1 MFLLTYSFI
10 EILKV
15 PRRPCKHENDGPFF
29 GRKPRCCQAEA
40 ADNAAGDGGEAPL
53 QERGDDTAPRRVLRA
68 HHGLRRH
75 TQQQRVRQGNMRQQQ
90 RPLLHGAKFESFTGT
105 CKKPIFYG
113 ELSTFI
119 YCRTIAVSATSDPTA
134 TSGSLSAC
142 TSSAMTSSTASTKPK
157 RRDSSPSTSSGPSR
171 TTTTWSLARRR
182 TIIISRWSLG
192 TSARAPLR
200 WKCHLPWR
208 WPRSAW

>member
-1 MFLLTYSFI
+1 MKTTDLSLGENPAAARLRPRTMLL
-10 EILKV
+10 EMEGRLL
-15 PRRPCKHENDGPFF
+15 CKN
-29 GRKPRCCQAEA
+29 AE
-40 ADNAAGDGGEAPL
+40 
-53 QERGDDTAPRRVLRA
+53 TI
-68 HHGLRRH
+68 RRH
-75 TQQQRVRQGNMRQQQ
+75 DGFYVPTMVSAVIHNNSECVREICDSSSGLYFTVRNLN
-90 RPLLHGAKFESFTGT
+90 LLPVHVKN
-105 CKKPIFYG
+105 PIFYG

-119 YCRTIAVSATSDPTA
+119 YCRTIAASATSDPTA

-200 WKCHLPWR
+200 WKCHLPLR